1 MNERPPILPPALGL
15 LMMLGVFSA
24 HFIKPLA
31 ILLHYPFNYIGLI
44 PIALGSLLNLLADR
58 EFRLKGMTQLPL
70 GTAPDTLI
78 LVTSGVYR
86 FTRNPS
92 YLGLVLIIAGIA
104 LWVGSLSP
112 WIVVILFPLFLYK
125 AYIQVEESELQ
136 ARFGSRYQQY
146 CQLVPRWIFNRRK
159 LPE

>member
-1 MNERPPILPPALGL
+1 MKERPPILPPALGL

-24 HFIKPLA
+24 HFIKPVA
-31 ILLHYPFNYIGLI
+31 ILLHHPFNYIGLI

-58 EFRLKGMTQLPL
+58 EFRLKGLTQLPL
-70 GTAPDTLI
+70 GSAPNATV

-86 FTRNPS
+86 FSRNPS

-112 WIVVILFPLFLYK
+112 WLVVLLFPLCLYK
-125 AYIQVEESELQ
+125 SYIQLEEDELL
-136 ARFGSRYQQY
+136 ARFGQRYRQY
-146 CQLVPRWIFNRRK
+146 RQLVPRWILNRQK

>member
-1 MNERPPILPPALGL
+1 MQERPPILPPALGL

-24 HFIKPLA
+24 HFIQPVA
-31 ILLHYPFNYIGLI
+31 VLLHYPFNYIGLI

-58 EFRLKGMTQLPL
+58 EFRLKGLTQLPL
-70 GTAPDTLI
+70 GNAPDSTI

-86 FTRNPS
+86 FSRNPA

-112 WIVVILFPLFLYK
+112 WIMVLLFPLFLYK
-125 AYIQVEESELQ
+125 SYIQLEEEELL
-136 ARFGSRYQQY
+136 ARFGQRYQQY
-146 CQLVPRWIFNRRK
+146 RQLVPRWLLNRRK